1 VHEDEPIV
9 FESRWCLSYL
19 RGPLTRTQIKAL
31 MDPVRHETLDVKR
44 EISGTAPSAQTS
56 SRITSRTSRPMLSPD
71 VPQQFLPLRGSK
83 PEGSELVYAPML
95 LGSSQI
101 RFSDTKSGIDTTQ
114 DVTVLATITDNAVAV
129 DWEHAAVADF
139 AVSDLEQAPEGDSQ
153 FLPLPA
159 SASKAKS
166 YVDWSKDF
174 GGWLFRTQKVEL
186 FKSPSTKEI
195 SRPGESERD
204 FRVRLQQSGR
214 EQRDK
219 GAESLRQKY
228 APKITTL
235 QDRIRRAE
243 QAKERQQSEARS
255 SQVQAAIS
263 VGASILGAF
272 LGRKTI
278 SASNIGRAT
287 TAIRGAGRAIKES
300 QDVGQAEENVAALQ
314 QQLADLESQ
323 FKSESETLAAAT
335 DPLNEKLESIAIRP
349 SKSNIAIK
357 LVALAWTPY
366 WRDNR
371 GALTQAW

>member
-1 VHEDEPIV
+1 
-9 FESRWCLSYL
+9 
-19 RGPLTRTQIKAL
+19 
-31 MDPVRHETLDVKR
+31 M
-44 EISGTAPSAQTS
+44 
-56 SRITSRTSRPMLSPD
+56 
-71 VPQQFLPLRGSK
+71 
-83 PEGSELVYAPML
+83 
-95 LGSSQI
+95 
-101 RFSDTKSGIDTTQ
+101 
-114 DVTVLATITDNAVAV
+114 
-129 DWEHAAVADF
+129 
-139 AVSDLEQAPEGDSQ
+139 
-153 FLPLPA
+153 
-159 SASKAKS
+159 
-166 YVDWSKDF
+166 
-174 GGWLFRTQKVEL
+174 
-186 FKSPSTKEI
+186 
-195 SRPGESERD
+195 
-204 FRVRLQQSGR
+204 
-214 EQRDK
+214 
-219 GAESLRQKY
+219 
-228 APKITTL
+228 
-235 QDRIRRAE
+235 
-243 QAKERQQSEARS
+243 KERQQNESRS

-357 LVALAWTPY
+357 LVALAWTPF